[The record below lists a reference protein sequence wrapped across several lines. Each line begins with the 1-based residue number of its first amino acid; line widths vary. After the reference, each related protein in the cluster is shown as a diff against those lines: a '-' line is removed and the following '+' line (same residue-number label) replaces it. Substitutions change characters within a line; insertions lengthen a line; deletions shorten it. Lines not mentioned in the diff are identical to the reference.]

1 MSVITDRV
9 KVEQNCWPCPRP
21 NARRQLSAL
30 HLGRGQDGVLE
41 MSEEVDSSK
50 LEELDKEADGTKVPK
65 GGRYEG
71 LADSMEEL
79 SAGRLRPGQSVTFGL
94 HEVMVIKVVERTV
107 IVEGAAV
114 S

>member
-1 MSVITDRV
+1 
-9 KVEQNCWPCPRP
+9 
-21 NARRQLSAL
+21 
-30 HLGRGQDGVLE
+30 

-114 S
+114 SWEKVGGSSRAAKTKRKSILVLLSALCGS